1 MTSFCATGRA
11 LTGLPSSAVWA
22 VVGGGLLGLAA
33 TYWDDG
39 WHTEIGRDDAL
50 IPPHLLL
57 YASIGVVGL
66 VLAGWVLVALWGT
79 RSLRATLATPGLAL
93 AVAAGVVTAGAAPAD
108 TAWHAAFGRD
118 SVLWS
123 PPHLLSVIGTAVL
136 VVAVLLNAGRTGSRV
151 SRIGLAVVLLG
162 ATEIVVLEYETD
174 VPQFSQALYLPVLLA
189 VGLGSSWIIR
199 TLVVDRAAV
208 TPTVLSCLA
217 LRLLIL
223 APFAITGWTTPDVP
237 IALLGLLVLDAP
249 ARWGRARW
257 PAAGLA
263 VTALQ
268 LVASASGIS
277 SVPVQPTLLASAIV
291 VPGLAATLL
300 AVSRRSL
307 GRTGAVLGLLT
318 ATSLL
323 AVPHARAHDP
333 GQGAEVATA
342 QVNADGD
349 GSGTIAVR
357 VTEFEGTPGREWTAG
372 RLVARRAGEVVTAPL
387 MDRSGVFAGSIVLP
401 SRGLWFVYAELRTGD
416 TVAETWLPVRQD
428 EASDIVARRSV
439 YLPAGTGDRRAGEY
453 LAGAGLLAVGVT
465 LVGWAVIAV
474 RHRQAAVHQV
484 L

>member
-1 MTSFCATGRA
+1 MTSVGTTDRA

-22 VVGGGLLGLAA
+22 VVGGGLSGLVA

-50 IPPHLLL
+50 IPPHILL

-307 GRTGAVLGLLT
+307 DELVRCSVCSRPHRCWQCRTPARTILGR
-318 ATSLL
+318 
-323 AVPHARAHDP
+323 
-333 GQGAEVATA
+333 
-342 QVNADGD
+342 
-349 GSGTIAVR
+349 
-357 VTEFEGTPGREWTAG
+357 
-372 RLVARRAGEVVTAPL
+372 
-387 MDRSGVFAGSIVLP
+387 
-401 SRGLWFVYAELRTGD
+401 
-416 TVAETWLPVRQD
+416 
-428 EASDIVARRSV
+428 ARRSRPRRSTRTATG
-439 YLPAGTGDRRAGEY
+439 PARLRCGSPSSRARPV
-453 LAGAGLLAVGVT
+453 ASGLLGGSSPGARG
-465 LVGWAVIAV
+465 
-474 RHRQAAVHQV
+474 RS
-484 L
+484 